1 MTGTAPLPHGSV
13 VAVVV
18 TRHRREQLVDSLA
31 AMAKQTHPIA
41 HLVVVDNGPD
51 EPAREVVE
59 ACGIPATWLPSWRNL
74 GGAGGFAL
82 GHAARA
88 RAGRGLGVAAATTTA
103 APPTRPCS
111 PRCSTSRSG
120 GCSPAVSPVVVDAD
134 DPDRLAFPVRR
145 GLTWHRS
152 RAALAADPSVA
163 DGELLPGIAAFF
175 NGALFRAGT
184 LEVIGV
190 PDLRLFVR
198 GDEVELHR
206 RLVRSRLAFGTGLT
220 AAYLH
225 PRGTD
230 DLKPM
235 LGGRLHA
242 QHPDDAVKRYYT
254 YRNRGYLVSRPGMRR
269 VGLLEL
275 PRFAWY
281 FLVTRRD
288 PQRVRRVGAAG
299 AAGSRGAVRPASERP
314 STARSGRRWRGSRPG
329 RTAPDRAHGRRR
341 SS

>member
-1 MTGTAPLPHGSV
+1 MEPGPLPHGSV
-13 VAVVV
+13 VAVI
-18 TRHRREQLVDSLA
+18 TTYHRLESLAVSLA
-31 AMAKQTHPIA
+31 ALKRQTHPVA

-51 EPAREVVE
+51 EPARDVVE

-82 GHAARA
+82 GMLHALS
-88 RAGRGLGVAAATTTA
+88 LGAEWIWLGDDDGSAADETVLATLVEVAQ
-103 APPTRPCS
+103 RRMLS
-111 PRCSTSRSG
+111 S
-120 GCSPAVSPVVVDAD
+120 VSPVVVDAA

-152 RAALAADPSVA
+152 RAALAADPSVH
-163 DGELLPGIAAFF
+163 DDLVPGIAAFF

-206 RLVRSRLAFGTGLT
+206 RMVRSGLAFGTVLT

-242 QHPDDAVKRYYT
+242 QHPDDAAKRYYT

-288 PQRVRRVGAAG
+288 PRGFAEWLRLVRQGRA
-299 AAGSRGAVRPASERP
+299 ERF
-314 STARSGRRWRGSRPG
+314 
-329 RTAPDRAHGRRR
+329 DRF
-341 SS
+341 

>member
-1 MTGTAPLPHGSV
+1 MVDTAPLPHGSV

-31 AMAKQTHPIA
+31 AMAKQTRPVA
-41 HLVVVDNGPD
+41 HLLVVDNGPD
-51 EPAREVVE
+51 EPAREVAE

-82 GHAARA
+82 GMLHALSMGAEWIWLGDDDGRA
-88 RAGRGLGVAAATTTA
+88 ADETVLATLVEVAQ
-103 APPTRPCS
+103 RRMLS
-111 PRCSTSRSG
+111 
-120 GCSPAVSPVVVDAD
+120 AVSPVVVDAD

-152 RAALAADPSVA
+152 RAALAADPSVG
-163 DGELLPGIAAFF
+163 GELLPGIAAFF

-206 RLVRSRLAFGTGLT
+206 RMVRSGLAFGTVLT

-242 QHPDDAVKRYYT
+242 QHPDDAAKRYYT

-288 PQRVRRVGAAG
+288 PKGFAEWLRLVRQGRA
-299 AAGSRGAVRPASERP
+299 ERF
-314 STARSGRRWRGSRPG
+314 
-329 RTAPDRAHGRRR
+329 DRF
-341 SS
+341 